1 MAGVFSCSYFIER
14 DFFRNWIEKQEERIM
29 DFQQQTPQGMPNG
42 APVPPTSPVKPAKNK
57 KKFSFGTVVTVAI
70 VCSLI
75 CGILSSGIVLL
86 TVGTLSGKVTPS
98 KDETSSVVQA
108 PTQQIEI
115 KDSTTDVAAGVAE
128 KVSNS
133 VVGIR
138 ITFPYQNFFSQSTAT
153 SEGSG
158 VIYTADGYIITN
170 YHVIENAVAD
180 SSYGTIAPG
189 ATIEVYLA
197 NDIETGVPAQVVGYD
212 SGADLAVLKIE
223 KSGLMPIEIGNS
235 DELIIGEKA
244 IAIGSPG
251 GLEFMGSVS
260 QGIISGLNRTIAT
273 ESGVQ
278 MHMVQTDAAINPG
291 NSGGALVDSEGKLI
305 GINNVKLSGDGF
317 EGMCF
322 AIPVNE
328 VVEIT
333 DRIISKEDMDF
344 GYLGIAIN
352 TKYTAE
358 ILDRMGY
365 PAGVVVYSVDEDS
378 PADKAGIEA
387 GDIIT
392 KLNDVEVSS
401 YAAMVSER
409 NKYGA
414 GDTITVT
421 IFRGGRTTT
430 VEVTLAVSA

>member
-1 MAGVFSCSYFIER
+1 M
-14 DFFRNWIEKQEERIM
+14 
-29 DFQQQTPQGMPNG
+29 
-42 APVPPTSPVKPAKNK
+42 
-57 KKFSFGTVVTVAI
+57 
-70 VCSLI
+70 
-75 CGILSSGIVLL
+75 
-86 TVGTLSGKVTPS
+86 
-98 KDETSSVVQA
+98 
-108 PTQQIEI
+108 
-115 KDSTTDVAAGVAE
+115 
-128 KVSNS
+128 
-133 VVGIR
+133 
-138 ITFPYQNFFSQSTAT
+138 
-153 SEGSG
+153 
-158 VIYTADGYIITN
+158 
-170 YHVIENAVAD
+170 
-180 SSYGTIAPG
+180 
-189 ATIEVYLA
+189 
-197 NDIETGVPAQVVGYD
+197 
-212 SGADLAVLKIE
+212 
-223 KSGLMPIEIGNS
+223 
-235 DELIIGEKA
+235 
-244 IAIGSPG
+244 
-251 GLEFMGSVS
+251 EFMGSVS